1 MKENKT
7 YIQKENCTIQGKAYD
22 GRIGKTKLSAEALLP
37 KCGGQTRLR
46 RLRNTCKSLL
56 LLSVQVQSD

>member
-46 RLRNTCKSLL
+46 R
-56 LLSVQVQSD
+56 